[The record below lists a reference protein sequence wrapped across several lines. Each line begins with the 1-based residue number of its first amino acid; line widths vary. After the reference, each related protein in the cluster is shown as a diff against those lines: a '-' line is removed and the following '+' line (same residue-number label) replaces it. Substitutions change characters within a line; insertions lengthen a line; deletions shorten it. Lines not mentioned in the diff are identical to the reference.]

1 MTKKPQRDAE
11 KTKEDLLCAAE
22 NEFSQKGFYGARIDE
37 IARGA
42 GVNKRMIYEYFTSK
56 EGLYKAVLTR
66 VYRRLCEREVGVLS
80 ENITPEEAIYKII
93 HMYFEFLNSN
103 ETFVHLVLW
112 ENLNEAR
119 YLKELSLLDIK
130 EPTIEL
136 LRKVIEGGK
145 KEGAFRREIDT
156 DQVILSIMTYTFS
169 YFSNRYTMSVLMH
182 RDLKQEENLRA
193 RVKEVTDMF
202 LSYLCK
208 SSK

>member
-11 KTKEDLLCAAE
+11 KQGDLLCAAE

-130 EPTIEL
+130 SRPSSFCARL
-136 LRKVIEGGK
+136 LRVEK

-156 DQVILSIMTYTFS
+156 D
-169 YFSNRYTMSVLMH
+169 R
-182 RDLKQEENLRA
+182 
-193 RVKEVTDMF
+193 
-202 LSYLCK
+202 
-208 SSK
+208 

>member
-22 NEFSQKGFYGARIDE
+22 TEFSQKGFYGARIDE
-37 IARGA
+37 IAHGA
-42 GVNKRMIYEYFTSK
+42 GVNKRMIYEYFDSK

-80 ENITPEEAIYKII
+80 EKLTPQEAIYKII
-93 HMYFEFLNSN
+93 HMYFEYLNSN
-103 ETFVHLVLW
+103 ESFVHLVLW

-145 KEGAFRREIDT
+145 KSGAFRAEVDT
-156 DQVILSIMTYTFS
+156 DQTILSIMTYTFS

-182 RDLKQEENLRA
+182 RDLKKEENLRA

-202 LSYLCK
+202 LSYLCISTK
-208 SSK
+208 